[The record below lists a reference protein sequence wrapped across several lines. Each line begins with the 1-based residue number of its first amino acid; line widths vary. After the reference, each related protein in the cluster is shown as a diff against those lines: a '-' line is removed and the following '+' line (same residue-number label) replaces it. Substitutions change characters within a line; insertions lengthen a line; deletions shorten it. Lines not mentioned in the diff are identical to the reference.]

1 MPTSGKLVTTP
12 VRFLVNPIYFR
23 TFAFLKRSHNML
35 HRKKSMAELNRLSP
49 TEFAAAKKIPVSLLL
64 DDIRSANNV
73 GSLFRT
79 ADCFALEHVYLCGI
93 TATPPHRDILK
104 TALGATESMNW
115 SHHTDALVLVK
126 QLKGDGA
133 QVQCLEQTEQST
145 LLKDFVPPAGQHLI
159 LVVGNEVN
167 GVNQAVIDAADGTIE
182 IEQFGTKHSL
192 NVAVAGGVLMWD
204 IARSYPR

>member
-1 MPTSGKLVTTP
+1 MQ
-12 VRFLVNPIYFR
+12 
-23 TFAFLKRSHNML
+23 

-49 TEFAAAKKIPVSLLL
+49 AEFASSGKIPVSLLL

-79 ADCFALEHVYLCGI
+79 ADCFALAHVYLCGI

-104 TALGATESMNW
+104 TALGATETVSW
-115 SHHTDALVLVK
+115 SHHEDAVALVQK
-126 QLKGDGA
+126 LKGDGA
-133 QVQCLEQTEQST
+133 QVQCLEQTEQSV
-145 LLKDFVPPAGQHLI
+145 LLRAFAPPAQPLV

-167 GVNQAVIDAADGTIE
+167 GVSQAVIDASDGTIE

-192 NVAVAGGVLMWD
+192 NVAVAGGMMVYSVSLR
-204 IARSYPR
+204 IRE

>member
-1 MPTSGKLVTTP
+1 
-12 VRFLVNPIYFR
+12 
-23 TFAFLKRSHNML
+23 ML

-49 TEFAAAKKIPVSLLL
+49 TEFAAASKIPVSLLL

-79 ADCFALEHVYLCGI
+79 ADCFALAHVYLCGI

-104 TALGATESMNW
+104 TALGATETVDW
-115 SHHTDALVLVK
+115 SHHEDAVVLVRE
-126 QLKGDGA
+126 LRGGGA
-133 QVQCLEQTEQST
+133 QVQCLEQTEQSVP
-145 LLKDFVPPAGQHLI
+145 LRNFVPADQPLV

-167 GVNQAVIDAADGTIE
+167 GVSQAVIEASDGTIE

-192 NVAVAGGVLMWD
+192 NVAVAGGMLVW
-204 IARSYPR
+204 AVSGVYR